1 MVHLSDYEIGWL
13 RHRQPQMQYNN
24 ETGIWE
30 GLFCFSLQ
38 YQNKEVITDEYYI
51 KVDFKSNGDL
61 PLVYDEG
68 RKIAR
73 QAILA
78 GRSKLDMHLYNDG
91 HLCMIHHNKMKE
103 WYRRGFK
110 LSKFVKHIETHL
122 YWVSYVTKYG
132 QEPWKAE
139 PHG

>member
-1 MVHLSDYEIGWL
+1 MVHLSDYEISWL
-13 RHRQPQMQYNN
+13 QHRQPKMQYNN

-38 YQNKEVITDEYYI
+38 YQDKEVITDEYYI
-51 KVDFKSNGDL
+51 KVDFKSSGDL
-61 PLVYDEG
+61 PFVF
-68 RKIAR
+68 
-73 QAILA
+73 
-78 GRSKLDMHLYNDG
+78 DMHLYNDG

>member
-61 PLVYDEG
+61 PLVYDEERKRLIG
-68 RKIAR
+68 ERTNKTFKIGDIVKIRVIEANKALRKISFE
-73 QAILA
+73 LFE
-78 GRSKLDMHLYNDG
+78 SKE
-91 HLCMIHHNKMKE
+91 KE
-103 WYRRGFK
+103 NVEDI
-110 LSKFVKHIETHL
+110 FVE
-122 YWVSYVTKYG
+122 
-132 QEPWKAE
+132 E
-139 PHG
+139 